1 MRARLSH
8 QLVALQRPDGSLSY
22 NPIEQAELLPTQF
35 AQFAAASAAPVTT
48 PQAQAAV
55 LTAMITDSRYARAIS
70 MTAAEQAGAA
80 IVTTAEVKEA
90 MRALPA
96 RRSPGADGLQ
106 LELWR
111 LADLAWAPVLA
122 CLNTAI
128 FNQKRNPCHFAD
140 GHITP
145 LHKAGSMCQPSNFRP
160 ITLLN
165 SD

>member
-1 MRARLSH
+1 
-8 QLVALQRPDGSLSY
+8 
-22 NPIEQAELLPTQF
+22 
-35 AQFAAASAAPVTT
+35 
-48 PQAQAAV
+48 
-55 LTAMITDSRYARAIS
+55 

-90 MRALPA
+90 VRALPV

-122 CLNTAI
+122 RLFTAI
-128 FNQKRNPCHFAD
+128 YSQKRTPCHFTD

-160 ITLLN
+160 ITLTTRSWLE
-165 SD
+165 SSPAGLAWPCKVALSQSKLPICQAVR